1 MFNKNLHVYPQ
12 PSLDLITG
20 TAGLWVGLSLCFR
33 SSRTIRGA
41 GPCGL
46 AGSLVLGAQGGPDP
60 VLAVGGLAV
69 LEGSDATCGINKKPH
84 VPP

>member
-20 TAGLWVGLSLCFR
+20 TAVLWVGLSLCFR
-33 SSRTIRGA
+33 SSRTIRG
-41 GPCGL
+41 L
-46 AGSLVLGAQGGPDP
+46 AGGLVLGAQGGPDP
-60 VLAVGGLAV
+60 VLAVRGLAV
-69 LEGSDATCGINKKPH
+69 LECSDATCSINKKPH